1 LEFGYTAYSPNKT
14 VRVKPGDQ
22 ISAPFGT
29 TSEIVDNLGN
39 VIDTIIGKGQTVPIT
54 VKSSGN
60 YTTPKPI
67 TETTDFSGLPITAGG
82 TGGTPVTIGGVPLT
96 DSNGVPV
103 TVGGIGGVPLTDS
116 NGVPV
121 TVGGTGGAPVT
132 DSNGVPV
139 TFGGTGG
146 TPVTI
151 GGVPLTDSN
160 GVPVTAGG
168 TGGTPLR
175 VESNK
180 ITIGEEPS
188 DGLGR
193 YPAVLAIKDV
203 AVLNNGIN
211 YSDIDEIV
219 VTPDNGAKLEPILDD
234 FGKLI
239 DVNVID
245 GGLGFKEMPKVIV
258 KSKTGI
264 NARIVPVFD
273 VIRLGEDVDESLDVP
288 AGTPIVK
295 VIDCVGQIT

>member
-1 LEFGYTAYSPNKT
+1 M
-14 VRVKPGDQ
+14 
-22 ISAPFGT
+22 
-29 TSEIVDNLGN
+29 
-39 VIDTIIGKGQTVPIT
+39 
-54 VKSSGN
+54 
-60 YTTPKPI
+60 
-67 TETTDFSGLPITAGG
+67 
-82 TGGTPVTIGGVPLT
+82 
-96 DSNGVPV
+96 
-103 TVGGIGGVPLTDS
+103 
-116 NGVPV
+116 
-121 TVGGTGGAPVT
+121 
-132 DSNGVPV
+132 
-139 TFGGTGG
+139 
-146 TPVTI
+146 TI

-168 TGGTPLR
+168 TGGTPLT

-245 GGLGFKEMPKVIV
+245 GGLGFKEMPTILV

-273 VIRLGEDVDESLDVP
+273 VIRLGEDVDESLNVP

-295 VIDCVGQIT
+295 VIDCVGQVT